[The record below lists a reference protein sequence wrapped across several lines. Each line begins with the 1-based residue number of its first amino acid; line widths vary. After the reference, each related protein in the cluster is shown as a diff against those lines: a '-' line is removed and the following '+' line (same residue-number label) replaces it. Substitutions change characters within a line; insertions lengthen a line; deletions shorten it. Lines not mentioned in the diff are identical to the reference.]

1 MEEIIPATT
10 ITLTDNNDKI
20 RLRRRIK
27 NMCVHQYILSGYQ
40 SVYIDQ
46 HVNVL
51 VVIRTEM
58 NKEEEIEMQGKGID

>member
-1 MEEIIPATT
+1 MEKIIPATT

>member
-27 NMCVHQYILSGYQ
+27 NMCVHQYNIEWVSICVHR
-40 SVYIDQ
+40 SACERSSRDQ
-46 HVNVL
+46 N
-51 VVIRTEM
+51 RDE
-58 NKEEEIEMQGKGID
+58 

>member
-1 MEEIIPATT
+1 MYT
-10 ITLTDNNDKI
+10 KI
-20 RLRRRIK
+20 C
-27 NMCVHQYILSGYQ
+27 NLSGYQ

>member
-58 NKEEEIEMQGKGID
+58 NKEE